1 MNSPLGTALSSVT
14 MPAPPVTESL
24 DGAATADAAVIGGG
38 YPTTDEV
45 VLSRTYVGY
54 RGARANTMAEHHDV
68 KLRSFRHTVVSPL
81 FAL

>member
-45 VLSRTYVGY
+45 VLSRSYVGY
-54 RGARANTMAEHHDV
+54 RGALQLIERTYTTVVRANTMA
-68 KLRSFRHTVVSPL
+68 
-81 FAL
+81 